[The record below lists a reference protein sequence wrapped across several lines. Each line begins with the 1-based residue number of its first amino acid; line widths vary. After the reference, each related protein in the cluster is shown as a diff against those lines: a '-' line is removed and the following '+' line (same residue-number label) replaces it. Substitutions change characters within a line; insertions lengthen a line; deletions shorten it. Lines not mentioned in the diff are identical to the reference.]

1 MVTRLLIILNI
12 CSVSLTVQGQKKISY
27 RQQCKIDSKRQ
38 IVELHNGVLLV
49 RLKQK
54 QKSIDGLRE
63 QGRDKLADKVELN
76 QKNRNSYI
84 IDAFN
89 SRFDFCPVYF
99 FYSSDSKHVRNNK
112 IDSISFLNDSLIKDI
127 SITLKDT
134 NYYITEFGRVEPEE
148 TFTYQ
153 SSTHLPKGETRAT
166 YSGGSDFSFKAV
178 TVKTKNF
185 KQLKEPFPYY
195 SKEKS
200 GSNKR
205 ANINNAVSKL
215 NLSLKKFYNKQGK

>member
-1 MVTRLLIILNI
+1 LFVLIL
-12 CSVSLTVQGQKKISY
+12 SFLSDLSAQTPEKKGY
-27 RQQCKIDSKRQ
+27 RKKCKIDSKRQ
-38 IVELHNGVLLV
+38 IIELHKGALFI

-54 QKSIDGLRE
+54 QKSIDALRKKGQE
-63 QGRDKLADKVELN
+63 KLANKIELK

-84 IDAFN
+84 VDAFK
-89 SRFDFCPVYF
+89 SRFDFCPIYF
-99 FYSSDSKHVRNNK
+99 FYSSDSKHVRNNDL
-112 IDSISFLNDSLIKDI
+112 DSISFLNDSLQIDF
-127 SITLKDT
+127 SIIVNDT
-134 NYYITEFGRVEPEE
+134 NFYIAEFGHIEPEE

-215 NLSLKKFYNKQGK
+215 NLSLKKFYDKQVK